1 MTDAVAG
8 PGPVTSSGRDLFV
21 RFKTD
26 VSNGGIPIGY
36 GTRQGFFAEWAFIAD
51 GAECDH
57 DFGIIRNTGLIGH
70 NNEWLN
76 L

>member
-1 MTDAVAG
+1 MQRPLADRAA
-8 PGPVTSSGRDLFV
+8 SFLFSLE
-21 RFKTD
+21 TQHT
-26 VSNGGIPIGY
+26 IGY

>member
-1 MTDAVAG
+1 M
-8 PGPVTSSGRDLFV
+8 